1 MNNNYCSRVGSC
13 LLKATLVNFTHLSYQ
28 VPLNAYS
35 FCVVPASK
43 SMSKKMTFTFP
54 ALHQGLL
61 GSLRYAASRRQA
73 MMRER
78 QRRYVLAAHIRAQDL
93 RRLGRLQKHLL
104 ARPPPVEDFQDPAA
118 LAAWQHAGE
127 AWVAKGWKMAH
138 DCVSTPIQAP
148 RKTRERQEQEAVDE
162 EMEARAEVGVG
173 AGEGVTEG
181 GGAALGA
188 GEQIKSAVP
197 SLFAT
202 SEDEVGGWS
211 SVLRRAI
218 DLPGERTSLMWAW
231 RLTDRRSERESGSYG
246 HHLGGAWRQT
256 ELREEARASTDTSE
270 RATNSTTTT
279 AAGGVAA
286 KGAGVVA
293 SARQNKWRLRHVAT
307 ELVIISVAEGIHRLL
322 QTSTAKQHLRAA
334 RLNCAVGSQL
344 VRSIVQRR
352 FLKPVR
358 GIYGDLMNRGPR
370 LTDNRVVHDAEES
383 LARMLEDY
391 LEDTRPELD
400 EKERR
405 ELAASLAP
413 SIVSPAYEK
422 EIKNKNLVKNFFTGR
437 MLRLMLIQAQFMK
450 REGAPQFKLMWR
462 ALAGSCS
469 VPTDQNSPTPTIKRD
484 PIRSLAV
491 IGHTSFRRV
500 TTTGHPSHTHTRPP
514 CLLSS
519 PSTPPFT
526 SPKLSRPSGRS
537 TRWSTRTS
545 STARSSPRCPR
556 SCSCTSPRVS
566 ASRWYSS
573 SAAGRFPTH
582 AQSGRAAPSTSPIW
596 SGCSSQAT
604 ATRRR
609 SRRQRKTPSSTPTR
623 VW

>member
-1 MNNNYCSRVGSC
+1 
-13 LLKATLVNFTHLSYQ
+13 
-28 VPLNAYS
+28 
-35 FCVVPASK
+35 
-43 SMSKKMTFTFP
+43 
-54 ALHQGLL
+54 
-61 GSLRYAASRRQA
+61 

-118 LAAWQHAGE
+118 LAVWQRAGE
-127 AWVAKGWKMAH
+127 VWVAKGWKLAH
-138 DCVSTPIQAP
+138 ECVSTPIQAP
-148 RKTRERQEQEAVDE
+148 RKTRERQAQEAVDE
-162 EMEARAEVGVG
+162 EVEARAVVGVG
-173 AGEGVTEG
+173 AGAV
-181 GGAALGA
+181 LGA

-202 SEDEVGGWS
+202 SRDEVGGWS

-218 DLPGERTSLMWAW
+218 DLPGERTRLMWAW
-231 RLTDRRSERESGSYG
+231 RLTDRRSERESNSNGQ
-246 HHLGGAWRQT
+246 HLGGAWRPT
-256 ELREEARASTDTSE
+256 EPREEPSASLSASASASAGTHNSE
-270 RATNSTTTT
+270 GAANGTTT
-279 AAGGVAA
+279 AAGAVAA

-307 ELVIISVAEGIHRLL
+307 ELVIISVAEGLHRLL
-322 QTSTAKQHLRAA
+322 QTSAAKQHLRAVQ
-334 RLNCAVGSQL
+334 LNCAIGSQL

-400 EKERR
+400 DKERR

-450 REGAPQFKLMWR
+450 RE
-462 ALAGSCS
+462 ALKGKPNAAGDRS
-469 VPTDQNSPTPTIKRD
+469 TD
-484 PIRSLAV
+484 
-491 IGHTSFRRV
+491 
-500 TTTGHPSHTHTRPP
+500 PSQ
-514 CLLSS
+514 
-519 PSTPPFT
+519 
-526 SPKLSRPSGRS
+526 RPSIAPAPRPVVDPPPRTPSSQPSERS
-537 TRWSTRTS
+537 TRWWTRT
-545 STARSSPRCPR
+545 R
-556 SCSCTSPRVS
+556 
-566 ASRWYSS
+566 
-573 SAAGRFPTH
+573 
-582 AQSGRAAPSTSPIW
+582 
-596 SGCSSQAT
+596 
-604 ATRRR
+604 
-609 SRRQRKTPSSTPTR
+609 
-623 VW
+623 